1 MKVYRWNRIKLVSF
15 SSSSC
20 KYVMDLDFIHYNLTE
35 SGKRYERMKIDANH
49 SMSFIVC
56 AGMYVWMAISSWLRR
71 NVCFFLNFFIVVMRW
86 LLVSEILLFA
96 FSLNFILTHFDI
108 GFDWIN
114 SRTPSWAFHNS
125 CSMLQLYHY
134 TFSCCTKKKTNQ
146 TAQTVEIHHQSIN
159 PSYFISKKN
168 RMNCS
173 VE

>member
-1 MKVYRWNRIKLVSF
+1 MIGWKSMQIIQWASLFVRECVFEWQSLADFVEMSVSF
-15 SSSSC
+15 H
-20 KYVMDLDFIHYNLTE
+20 I
-35 SGKRYERMKIDANH
+35 
-49 SMSFIVC
+49 
-56 AGMYVWMAISSWLRR
+56 
-71 NVCFFLNFFIVVMRW
+71 FIVVMRW
-86 LLVSEILLFA
+86 LLLVSEILLFA

-114 SRTPSWAFHNS
+114 SRTPSWTFHNS

-159 PSYFISKKN
+159 PSYFIYKKN